1 MHIVL
6 QTLFVI
12 ALAASAFAEEKS
24 EKPIEERGYL
34 GLYGGLGYSGLGY
47 GGLGY
52 GGYGYGGLGYGGLGY
67 GGLGYGGY
75 GYGGLGYGGLG
86 LYRPYYGSST
96 SYSISHQ
103 HGLGYRESEKSET
116 N

>member
-1 MHIVL
+1 M
-6 QTLFVI
+6 FVV
-12 ALAASAFAEEKS
+12 ALAARAFAEEKS
-24 EKPIEERGYL
+24 EKPVEERGYL

-67 GGLGYGGY
+67 GGLGYGGLGY
-75 GYGGLGYGGLG
+75 GGLGYGGLGYGGLG

-96 SYSISHQ
+96 SYSVSHQQ
-103 HGLGYRESEKSET
+103 HGLGYREGEKSET

>member
-1 MHIVL
+1 M
-6 QTLFVI
+6 FVV

-24 EKPIEERGYL
+24 EKPVEERGYL

-67 GGLGYGGY
+67 GGLGYGG
-75 GYGGLGYGGLG
+75 LG

-96 SYSISHQ
+96 SYSVSHQQ
-103 HGLGYRESEKSET
+103 HGLGYREGEKSET